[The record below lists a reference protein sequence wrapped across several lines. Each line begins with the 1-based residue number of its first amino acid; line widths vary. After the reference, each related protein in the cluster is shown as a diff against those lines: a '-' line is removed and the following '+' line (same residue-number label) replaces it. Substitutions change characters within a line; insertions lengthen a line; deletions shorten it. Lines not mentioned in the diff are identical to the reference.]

1 MPLFLSDHEIIRRA
15 EVLRLVPISVS
26 GLYEKISDNGFSKQI
41 RLGPRTVGW
50 RKQGALNWPESQ
62 NA

>member
-1 MPLFLSDHEIIRRA
+1 MPLVLSDHEIIRRA

-26 GLYEKISDNGFSKQI
+26 GLYQKISDNDFPKQI
-41 RLGPRTVGW
+41 KLGPRAVGW
-50 RKQGALNWPESQ
+50 RKQVVLNWLASQ